1 MLPISTAS
9 ECPSRV
15 DVRLMALAVPAPG
28 LASDALARFE
38 WTPRL
43 GALESVLTP
52 YVWQHGRALF
62 LLDRTISAEWVV
74 AEFRYDR
81 LSGCYHE
88 RARMIYEWPREALG
102 ALLGRILI
110 HGEAE
115 TLEAAT
121 TLDAWWGYASAYAS

>member
-1 MLPISTAS
+1 MLPISSAS
-9 ECPSRV
+9 ESPSRV

-28 LASDALARFE
+28 LAPDALARFD
-38 WTPRL
+38 WVPRL
-43 GALESVLTP
+43 ETLEAVMPP
-52 YVWQHGRALF
+52 YVWQHGKSLF

-88 RARMIYEWPREALG
+88 RARMVYDWPREALG

-115 TLEAAT
+115 IVEAAA
-121 TLDAWWGYASAYAS
+121 TLDAWWGHVSAYAS

>member
-1 MLPISTAS
+1 MP
-9 ECPSRV
+9 
-15 DVRLMALAVPAPG
+15 
-28 LASDALARFE
+28 
-38 WTPRL
+38 
-43 GALESVLTP
+43 P
-52 YVWQHGRALF
+52 YVWQHGRSLF

-110 HGEAE
+110 HGESE

-121 TLDAWWGYASAYAS
+121 ALDAWWGHVSAYAS